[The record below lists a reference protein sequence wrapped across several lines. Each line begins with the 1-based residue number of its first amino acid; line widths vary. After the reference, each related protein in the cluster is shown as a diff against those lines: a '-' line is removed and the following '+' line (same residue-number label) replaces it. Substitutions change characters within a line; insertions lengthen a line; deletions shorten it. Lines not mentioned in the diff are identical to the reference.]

1 MQGAAE
7 GLAPLLSAQDPNQIA
22 RDARYLEYL
31 GRARLSLI
39 EGLRADMRDK
49 SVRANEIVARRQRLR
64 VLEAEQQRERKAL
77 EAVHEQRRQALA
89 TVSQRLAE
97 RAGPIVGV
105 SSSPVGST
113 AVALERLVV
122 ERALSINTAA
132 AGGNA
137 SLMTIG

>member
-1 MQGAAE
+1 MLHHGD
-7 GLAPLLSAQDPNQIA
+7 GTS
-22 RDARYLEYL
+22 
-31 GRARLSLI
+31 
-39 EGLRADMRDK
+39 
-49 SVRANEIVARRQRLR
+49 
-64 VLEAEQQRERKAL
+64 
-77 EAVHEQRRQALA
+77 LA
-89 TVSQRLAE
+89 TVSRRLAE